1 MRGYWIEEEVHLNF
15 DSTVTFTSS
24 PCFVLQNPYNLN
36 ALFLAR
42 DRVRVRIANLF
53 KNLAILYSF
62 TVLNPEVLF

>member
-42 DRVRVRIANLF
+42 DRVRVPIANLF
-53 KNLAILYSF
+53 
-62 TVLNPEVLF
+62 